1 MSRFAFAVALLSSAA
16 MAIPTTRQGDLQVAG
31 DERLKIALDAADGA
45 LREIWVDGRPV
56 CREVGGQQTFDLET
70 MNGWLTGKLQQKPEL
85 KSLDDIDGGVA
96 ANLVCGP
103 WEFRFE
109 YRLDPAQRLL
119 RRRVSFTWQ
128 GNAPTKFYGFWMRTP
143 VTVLDAGDSWF
154 CPGVWPPAKHR
165 AEDREAGRRFGGTG
179 TPPSCVAQ
187 VDPKLSAVW
196 ICDDR
201 TPYSDRN
208 SLTVTEH
215 LGGIQVSQ
223 GFQCRG
229 HIKVGETQTVG
240 DAHLWFVPAD
250 GETALRR
257 IHDWMK
263 LVGHVVPA
271 DRAAWMHDAALYSFH
286 PGGTIGSTWQ
296 DVGGFAPAADLID
309 GMAGLGCN
317 AVWMLPVEDRSP
329 YHPRDYYA
337 FMEGLGTGD
346 EFKALVAKAHQ
357 SGLHVLQDI
366 VPHGGSNTYPRAIEH
381 PEWLAQEEDGSTL
394 SYWCFDFNWPSWQQY
409 MAGVAKH
416 YVHEYGVDGYRVDAT
431 SGSKIA
437 NWNPAI
443 PYARA
448 SMAQL
453 QGGLGMLNAIRGAV
467 KSEKPVEGGLLAET
481 GGSLYGTVADSVYD
495 FMACYNVFHGI
506 RKQPVA
512 EFVPQLRRWLHEQQ
526 YAEADDLLRLRHLE
540 SHDSLRSAGW
550 YGIDG
555 QRAMFAM
562 DAWIHGL
569 PMVYHEMETGNR
581 VAFQRILGVREALPE
596 LRRGVPD
603 YLSVQCPDTVFA
615 VLRTLGDEASI
626 ALVNFGERPTSGA
639 LRVPIEALPAALG
652 RSVKATDMLG
662 SEAVE
667 PKISG
672 GELRLGLKLGALGY
686 TVVALRAGEPATAL
700 PKPAEWPAAGPVP
713 PGGPPT
719 AEVPRGN
726 QYHAPLDTTTGLP
739 MWVRIG
745 GVPVLDRADLAVD
758 PATAA
763 KAGKPI
769 MTADGLD
776 LLVERPF
783 GDAKL
788 TLRYHPTAEKLEVR
802 VTWTGPEP
810 AYCALVWPVTD
821 AKRWSATCSEGRL
834 EDTYRVK
841 HLATNGVMGSI
852 YWRPQ
857 GTATIFDSL
866 LQPFSTDGGQISVEA
881 GNAPVTLSFPGTSLP
896 ARVQWLDRLGD
907 DHRLTAVIA
916 LKDSNAPADGVQPL
930 AFDLVPTRPD
940 ESPDSTLRPVAGGW
954 VYQNAHYRLELG
966 RNGVIQRLATANGA
980 TTILRS
986 LDVYTDTGYAADRTR
1001 FGAQNDVETA
1011 VRITPEGKLVHIR
1024 FEGRL
1029 RGSYRFDKLE
1039 PPIAYRID
1047 YTLGAGPS
1055 LRVAS
1060 AVNPS
1065 ALPRGDKAFLATYTT
1080 LPDMT
1085 RITLRKG
1092 GQTLAEADVASA
1104 SRVVQ
1109 TKPLP
1114 GATIPEQIWLD
1125 GAKGRLLQLSDLN
1138 YAAPTVPNIFAHG
1151 TQFFVAYQDGD
1162 TQRTGAGSWHG
1173 CDAVWTVGDN
1183 VPVAIGRPPVYDAQT
1198 ADALLA
1204 DPGFEGAAGGQPV
1217 LLAAR
1222 VALPRPAPGSAW
1234 SAPAGGRIVGQ
1245 PTHSGQAAA
1254 EVVGQAENYRL
1265 WRQPLKLAEFPVG
1278 STWRLSAWVKGDNI
1292 AKGPIDWQVPT
1303 VRFAVNAEGKTTYV
1317 SAPVALGTFDWQ
1329 QVSVDWTVPEGVSGL
1344 EIQAGQN
1351 GSTGTLWID
1360 DVGLERLP

>member
-1 MSRFAFAVALLSSAA
+1 MGRHAMLLPLVLSASLAAPAV
-16 MAIPTTRQGDLQVAG
+16 RQGDLLVAG
-31 DERLKIALDAADGA
+31 DERLKIALDAADGS
-45 LREIWVDGRPV
+45 LREVWVDGQVV

-70 MNGWLTGKLQQKPEL
+70 MNGWLTGKLQQQPEL
-85 KSLDDIDGGVA
+85 KSIDELDGGLA
-96 ANLVCGP
+96 ANVACGP
-103 WEFRFE
+103 WDFRFE

-119 RRRVSFTWQ
+119 RRRVAFTWR
-128 GNAPTKFYGFWMRTP
+128 GNAPTKFYGFWTRTP
-143 VTVLDAGDSWF
+143 VTVLDAGDTWF
-154 CPGVWPPAKHR
+154 CPGVWPPVLHR
-165 AEDREAGRRFGGTG
+165 AEDRVAGRKFGGTG
-179 TPPSCVAQ
+179 LPASCIAQ
-187 VDPKLSAVW
+187 VAPNLSAVW
-196 ICDDR
+196 LSDER
-201 TPYSDRN
+201 TPYSDRPGL
-208 SLTVTEH
+208 SVTEH
-215 LGGIQVSQ
+215 LGGIQVAQS
-223 GFQCRG
+223 FQCRG

-271 DRAAWMHDAALYSFH
+271 DRPAWMRDAALYSFH
-286 PGGTIGSTWQ
+286 PGGSIGSNWR
-296 DVGGFAPAADLID
+296 DVGGFAPAAELLE
-309 GMAGLGCN
+309 GMADLGCN
-317 AVWMLPVEDRSP
+317 AVWTLPVEDRSP

-337 FMEGLGTGD
+337 FMEGLGTGE
-346 EFKALVAKAHQ
+346 EFRALVARAHAT
-357 SGLHVLQDI
+357 GLHVLQDI
-366 VPHGGSNTYPRAIEH
+366 VPHGGSNTYPRALEH

-409 MAGVAKH
+409 MAAVAKH

-437 NWNPAI
+437 NWNPDI
-443 PYARA
+443 PYPRA

-467 KSEKPVEGGLLAET
+467 KAEKPAEGGLLAET
-481 GGSLYGTVADSVYD
+481 GGSLYGTVADAVYD
-495 FMACYNVFHGI
+495 FTACYNVFHGI
-506 RKQPVA
+506 RRQPVA

-526 YAEADDLLRLRHLE
+526 YAEAADLLRLRHLE
-540 SHDSLRSAGW
+540 SHDSLRSGGW
-550 YGIDG
+550 YGLDG
-555 QRAMFAM
+555 MRAMFAM
-562 DAWIHGL
+562 DAWIHGI
-569 PMVYHEMETGNR
+569 PMIYQEMETGHR
-581 VAFQRILGVREALPE
+581 VALQRILGVRHALPE

-615 VLRTLGDEASI
+615 CLRTLGDDVSI
-626 ALVNFGERPTSGA
+626 ALVNFGEKPVNGS
-639 LRVPIEALPAALG
+639 LKIPLEALPAAL
-652 RSVKATDMLG
+652 RQDVKATDMLG
-662 SEAVE
+662 GEAVE
-667 PKISG
+667 PKVSG
-672 GELRLGLKLGALGY
+672 RELRLSLKLGALGY
-686 TVVALRAGEPATAL
+686 TVVALRANEAA
-700 PKPAEWPAAGPVP
+700 AAWPRPEAWPVAGPVP

-719 AEVPRGN
+719 ADVPRGN
-726 QYHAPLDTTTGLP
+726 QYLAPLDANTGLP

-745 GVPVLDRADLAVD
+745 GIPVLDRADLAVD

-763 KAGKPI
+763 KAGQPV

-776 LLVERPF
+776 MLVERPF

-802 VTWTGPEP
+802 GTWTGPEP
-810 AYCALVWPVTD
+810 EYCALVWPVTD
-821 AKRWSATCSEGRL
+821 ARRWSATGSEGRL

-841 HLATNGVMGSI
+841 HLTTDGVMGSI

-857 GTATIFDSL
+857 GTAVVFDSL
-866 LQPFSTDGGQISVEA
+866 LQPFSADGGELSAVA
-881 GNAPVTLSFPGTSLP
+881 GNAPVTFRFPGNSLP
-896 ARVQWLDRLGD
+896 ARAQWLDRVGD

-916 LKDSNAPADGVQPL
+916 LKDRDAPVDGVQPL
-930 AFDLVPTRPD
+930 AFDIVPVKPG

-966 RNGVIQRLATANGA
+966 RNGVIRRLGDAKGA
-980 TTILRS
+980 TILRS
-986 LDVYTDTGYAADRTR
+986 HDLYTDTGYTAEKLR
-1001 FGAQNDVETA
+1001 FGAENDVETA
-1011 VRITPEGKLVHIR
+1011 VRITPQGKLLHLR

-1039 PPIAYRID
+1039 PPIAYRVD

-1060 AVNPS
+1060 AVKPA
-1065 ALPRGDKAFLATYTT
+1065 ALPRGDKAFLAAYGT
-1080 LPDMT
+1080 LPDLAK
-1085 RITLRKG
+1085 ITLRKG
-1092 GQTLAEADVASA
+1092 GQTFAEAEVASA
-1104 SRVVQ
+1104 SRVVE
-1109 TKPLP
+1109 TKSMP

-1125 GAKGRLLQLSDLN
+1125 GAKGRLLQLSDLT

-1151 TQFFVAYQDGD
+1151 TQFFVAFQDGA
-1162 TQRTGAGSWHG
+1162 TQTTGAGSWHG

-1183 VPVAIGRPPVYDAQT
+1183 APVAIGTPPVYGAQP

-1217 LLAAR
+1217 LLAAK
-1222 VALPRPAPGSAW
+1222 VALPRPAPGSSW

-1245 PTHSGQAAA
+1245 PTHAGKAAA

-1278 STWRLSAWVKGDNI
+1278 STWRLSAWVKGDQL
-1292 AKGPIDWQVPT
+1292 ARGPIDWQTPS
-1303 VRFAVNAEGKTTYV
+1303 VRFAVTVDGTSTYV
-1317 SAPVALGTFDWQ
+1317 SAPVGMGTYDWQ
-1329 QVSVDWTVPEGVSGL
+1329 QVRVEWTVPVGVTSL
-1344 EIQAGQN
+1344 EVQVGQN

-1360 DVGLERLP
+1360 DVAVERVP